1 MVRSAMSED
10 GRFPSEQENRKFAST
25 ASAVPS
31 LLLSGMA
38 VYGGAGWALGQWL
51 HLPALL
57 PIGLV
62 VGLLLATILVYVRYG
77 R

>member
-1 MVRSAMSED
+1 MTGNGRQPDESED
-10 GRFPSEQENRKFAST
+10 RKFARDV
-25 ASAVPS
+25 SAAPATI
-31 LLLSGMA
+31 LAGML
-38 VYGGAGWALGQWL
+38 VYGGAGWLLARWL

-62 VGLLLATILVYVRYG
+62 FGLVFAGYLVYVRYG